1 MSNAATAPAS
11 TDSSPDPSRS
21 LSELVEENAQR
32 ARIFEAYNLDYCCGG
47 ARTLSEACQNEGV
60 DTDAIVE
67 ELEQADARA
76 DEHSTDWETL
86 PELVDLIVE
95 QHHEYLREELKPLK
109 DLVDKVAKVH
119 GDNHPELEELAEV
132 YAELAREM
140 PVHLSEEEQILFPAI
155 RKLEDDE
162 SLDDQ
167 TRETIDAVID
177 GLWDDHEETAGHLE
191 KIVELTDGYT
201 IPDDACPSYRTMLKR
216 LEDLEADTHMHVH
229 RENNVLFDQV
239 RQRLGGSAE

>member
-47 ARTLSEACQNEGV
+47 SRSLSEACQSEGV

-76 DEHSTDWETL
+76 EETDADWETL
-86 PELVDLIVE
+86 SELVDLIVE

-119 GDNHPELEELAEV
+119 GDNHPELEDLAEV

-155 RKLEDDE
+155 RQLEDDE

-167 TRETIDAVID
+167 ARETIDAVID

-201 IPDDACPSYRTMLKR
+201 IPDDACPSYRTMLER

-229 RENNVLFDQV
+229 RENNVLFDRV